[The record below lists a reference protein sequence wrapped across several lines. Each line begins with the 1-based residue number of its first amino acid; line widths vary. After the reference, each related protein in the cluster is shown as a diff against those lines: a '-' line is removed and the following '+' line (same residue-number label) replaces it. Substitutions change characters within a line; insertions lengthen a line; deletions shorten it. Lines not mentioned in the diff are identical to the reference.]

1 MAQDYVGSNNIN
13 LLQPNGQFGTRKGG
27 KDHAIARY
35 VHTPLSPIMRFLF
48 HKDDDDLLD
57 YLNEDRQSIEP
68 TWRLLNGDAMEPM
81 DPWYKWFKGTIEK
94 TAAKEGGNSYTIC
107 GTIEL
112 VHDMTLRITEL
123 PICRWTQDYK
133 EFLESISSSNKECK
147 DPFIEDFDMNCD
159 DVTVEFDVFLTP
171 ENLIRVMQDSEI
183 EVVVAPEAKKKGG
196 GKPAANVKA
205 VKAPAAAKKI
215 ENKVRRMRASPFN
228 KKSGSVLGRV
238 GKVNEVTKN
247 EENLGSASN
256 SASSEETIEVA
267 PARGRPQRVNRTQT
281 RYVLSDSE
289 SEHATKDFEFDEVT
303 DESEDE

>member
-1 MAQDYVGSNNIN
+1 
-13 LLQPNGQFGTRKGG
+13 
-27 KDHAIARY
+27 
-35 VHTPLSPIMRFLF
+35 
-48 HKDDDDLLD
+48 
-57 YLNEDRQSIEP
+57 
-68 TWRLLNGDAMEPM
+68 MEPM

-147 DPFIEDFDMNCD
+147 DPFIENLHD
-159 DVTVEFDVFLTP
+159 DDE
-171 ENLIRVMQDSEI
+171 DSEI

-215 ENKVRRMRASPFN
+215 GATNKQQPQTLGQKLAVENSGISLENKVRRMRASPFN